1 MVVIEQSSLANPP
14 IDMHRDAST
23 DPLPIQTRFR
33 SRLLAY
39 FSFQHEKNKPNSNSN
54 ENENELKHG

>member
-39 FSFQHEKNKPNSNSN
+39 FLFNMRKISQIQIQTKMKTS
-54 ENENELKHG
+54 